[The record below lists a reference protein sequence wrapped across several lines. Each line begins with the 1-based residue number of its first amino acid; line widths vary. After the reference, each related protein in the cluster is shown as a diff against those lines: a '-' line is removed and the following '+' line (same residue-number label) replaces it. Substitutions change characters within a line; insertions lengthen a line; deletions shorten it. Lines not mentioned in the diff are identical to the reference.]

1 MFTCF
6 AVISSKSHFIIAIKL
21 IYNKTQDA
29 VAEKRSYP
37 FTCYMTFY
45 VLLKSEAYNR
55 TQFWKI
61 ASMCILI
68 NPKRFCMR
76 ENYFACLSD
85 GMLKIIESALYHKH

>member
-6 AVISSKSHFIIAIKL
+6 AVMSLKSHAIIIAIKL

-45 VLLKSEAYNR
+45 VLN
-55 TQFWKI
+55 QN
-61 ASMCILI
+61 LI
-68 NPKRFCMR
+68 TGHNSGRLQVCV
-76 ENYFACLSD
+76 Y
-85 GMLKIIESALYHKH
+85 

>member
-45 VLLKSEAYNR
+45 VLNQKLITGHNSGRLQVCVYQSTLKG
-55 TQFWKI
+55 
-61 ASMCILI
+61 
-68 NPKRFCMR
+68 
-76 ENYFACLSD
+76 FACVR
-85 GMLKIIESALYHKH
+85 IILLVYQTEC

>member
-29 VAEKRSYP
+29 VAERRSYP

-45 VLLKSEAYNR
+45 VLNQK
-55 TQFWKI
+55 
-61 ASMCILI
+61 LI
-68 NPKRFCMR
+68 TGHNSGRVQVCV
-76 ENYFACLSD
+76 Y
-85 GMLKIIESALYHKH
+85 

>member
-21 IYNKTQDA
+21 IDNKTQDA

-45 VLLKSEAYNR
+45 VLNQK
-55 TQFWKI
+55 
-61 ASMCILI
+61 LI
-68 NPKRFCMR
+68 TGHNSGRLQV
-76 ENYFACLSD
+76 YV
-85 GMLKIIESALYHKH
+85 Y